1 MCIAMLKKSN
11 FAENS
16 IFLGID
22 FGTKRIGIASGQK
35 ITLTATPLTTL
46 SANKGVPNWFELDK
60 IIAEWRPAALIVGVP
75 IDLDGSEHRTTKLAR
90 RFAAILRNRY
100 KMPVYEVN
108 EQLTT
113 KTAKER
119 VFSAGGYKA
128 LRQEKLDSIAAKLIL
143 EGWFSEK

>member
-1 MCIAMLKKSN
+1 MSKKN
-11 FAENS
+11 DFAENS
-16 IFLGID
+16 IFLGVD
-22 FGTKRIGIASGQK
+22 FGTKRIGIATGQR
-35 ITLTATPLTTL
+35 ITSTATPLTTL
-46 SANKGVPNWFELDK
+46 YAKNGVPNWFDLDEIVAK
-60 IIAEWRPAALIVGVP
+60 WRPVALIVGVP

-100 KMPVYEVN
+100 QMPVYEVN

-128 LRQEKLDSIAAKLIL
+128 LRQEKMDSIAAKLIL